1 MSLEQARDFGEE
13 TEALAALLE
22 DLEAPRWGLET
33 QFKGWTINDVIAH
46 LRFWTRGV
54 DLALTEPERF
64 AELAGA
70 VAKGLASGTLREV
83 ENRILADLTGR
94 ALFDV
99 WLGEATGVAARW
111 RDVDPKTRV
120 PWVNGIEMSAR
131 SAMTARQMETWAHG
145 HEIFDR
151 LGAVREETD
160 RIRNIVVLGV
170 NTYAFAFRLRG
181 EDPPGPMP
189 QVVLTA
195 PSGAEWVHGE
205 PGNGRVVGSAVAFA
219 EVVTQTRAFADVDL
233 RAEGPAA
240 EAWMAI
246 AQCFAGKP
254 EAPPAPGSRAV
265 QAA

>member
-1 MSLEQARDFGEE
+1 MSLEQAQDFLEE
-13 TEALAALLE
+13 TETLAALLA
-22 DLEAPRWGLET
+22 DLEEPRWALKT

-46 LRFWTRGV
+46 LRFWTRGA
-54 DLALTEPERF
+54 DMALTDPGAF
-64 AELAGA
+64 AELAAA
-70 VAKGLASGTLREV
+70 VSKGLAGGNLRQV
-83 ENRILADLTGR
+83 ENGILADLTGR

-99 WLGEATGVAARW
+99 WLGEAMSVAARW

-120 PWVNGIEMSAR
+120 PWVNGLEMSAR
-131 SAMTARQMETWAHG
+131 SSMTARQMETWAHG

-170 NTYAFAFRLRG
+170 NTYGFAFKLRG
-181 EDPPGPMP
+181 MEPPGPMP

-205 PGNGRVVGSAVAFA
+205 AGNGRVVGSAVAFA

-233 RAEGPAA
+233 RAEGAAA
-240 EAWMAI
+240 EAWMAV

-254 EAPPAPGSRAV
+254 EAPPESGSRGLHAG
-265 QAA
+265 